1 MNGTSMFKRFC
12 ELKDFVSNGLRGYKK
27 WDLLDIDE
35 LTQPTEEDNRKISEY
50 IPPIEPTQIEKV
62 FRTYGY
68 KAEYVDHVICPSVT
82 VYEVSLALGTR
93 IAQLIKLERDI
104 ARDLGLSSI
113 RIVDRKNSPNIGI
126 EVPNKDRLPLYFKET
141 IEQLSEKMEIPV
153 VFGEDTYGETIIR
166 DLIKMPHLL
175 VAGQTGSGKS
185 VFLNSL
191 ISTVLAT
198 KKPQDV
204 QLLLV
209 DPKGNEFMSYDDVPH
224 LLQPTATSLDDAREL
239 LEYAIEEMGA
249 RFELLKDYKC
259 RKLSDYNEKS
269 NDKLPYIVLVV
280 DEFADL
286 MLAGTPK
293 ERKEIEDMIVRVAQK
308 ARAVG
313 IHLVLA
319 TQKPIAKVMTTL
331 IKSNMPARV
340 SFRVPSWN
348 DSKVI
353 LDEKGAENLI
363 GHGDML
369 FCDPLAIDEADRI
382 KRIQAPWIP
391 DEDIE
396 IITNQ

>member
-1 MNGTSMFKRFC
+1 MKVTSMLKRLG
-12 ELKDFVSNGLRGYKK
+12 ELRDFMSNGMRAYRN
-27 WDLLDIDE
+27 WEPIDTE
-35 LTQPTEEDNRKISEY
+35 QLTQPTDEDNKKISEY
-50 IPPIEPTQIEKV
+50 VPPISPDHIEKV

-68 KAEYVDHVICPSVT
+68 KAEYVDHIICPSVT

-126 EVPNKDRLPLYFKET
+126 EVPNQQRLPLYFRET
-141 IEQLSEKMEIPV
+141 IEQLSEDMEIPV
-153 VFGEDTYGETIIR
+153 ILGEDTYGETVIR
-166 DLIKMPHLL
+166 DLVKMPHLL

-224 LLQPTATSLDDAREL
+224 LMEPVATSVEDAREL
-239 LEYAIEEMGA
+239 LQFAIEEMAA
-249 RFELLKDYKC
+249 RFDLLKEQKC

-269 NDKLPYIVLVV
+269 GDKLPYIILVV

-369 FCDPLAIDEADRI
+369 FCDPLAIDEADRV

>member
-1 MNGTSMFKRFC
+1 MSVTSMLRRLQD
-12 ELKDFVSNGLRGYKK
+12 LKDYMSQGIRGYRP
-27 WDLLDIDE
+27 WTLIDTEE
-35 LTQPTEEDNRKISEY
+35 LTGPSETDNEIVSQY
-50 IPPIEPTQIEKV
+50 APPINPKDIEKV
-62 FRTYGY
+62 FRHYGY
-68 KAEYVDHVICPSVT
+68 KAEYVDHIICPSVT

-93 IAQLIKLERDI
+93 VGQLIKLERDI

-141 IEQLSEKMEIPV
+141 VQDLPEKMDIPV
-153 VFGEDTYGETIIR
+153 VFGEDTYGENIVR
-166 DLIKMPHLL
+166 DLTKMPHLL

-185 VFLNSL
+185 VFLNTL
-191 ISTVLAT
+191 ISTILAT
-198 KKPQDV
+198 KKPEDV

-224 LLQPTATSLDDAREL
+224 LLEPVATCLEDAREIL
-239 LEYAIEEMGA
+239 SFAIKEMGD
-249 RFELLKDYKC
+249 RFDLLKEEKC
-259 RKLSDYNEKS
+259 RKLSDYNEKTQ
-269 NDKLPYIVLVV
+269 DKLPYIVLVV

-363 GHGDML
+363 GQGDML
-369 FCDPLAIDEADRI
+369 FCDPLAIDEADRM